1 MKIDLK
7 SAVVGMVIGAAI
19 VFGAGAKGSNAGWGI
34 AVPTGAK
41 ALVRDA
47 QGTALIVNVDTG
59 KVDRVIFKE
68 PEPGTATYPCVKNGY
83 EVRLSD

>member
-1 MKIDLK
+1 
-7 SAVVGMVIGAAI
+7 MVIGAAI

-59 KVDRVIFKE
+59 KEDRVIFKE
-68 PEPGTATYPCVKNGY
+68 PDTSAANYPSVKNGY
-83 EVRLSD
+83 ELRLSD